1 MVHPRKPV
9 RLPSLNDDEGQ
20 FETTSAQTSVGLLSE
35 APTSEAGRAFLV
47 LVSGF
52 GEAGT
57 NHFISEAGL
66 VIGRAS
72 SCDIALDD
80 GGASRRH
87 ARIMPLDGGEF
98 QLEDIGSSNG
108 TYLNGRKIDGPYR
121 LLHDDRIRIGG
132 TVFRFDDGRGVAHSS
147 EVASAPLS
155 RRTTAWSLDSWTRKY
170 AAQQPRYEDATE
182 VAKVVAR
189 LKRLPPLVTSWEVE
203 KLKAQLAEA
212 QRGERFVLQ
221 GGDCAET
228 FDECEPGS
236 ITNKLKILLQMSL
249 VLMHAARK
257 PIVRIGRF
265 AGQYAK
271 PRSKPTEIRGG
282 VELPSYLG
290 DLVNRPEFTPE
301 ARRHDPQ
308 LLLAGY
314 NHASLTLN
322 FVRAL
327 CAGGFSTLRRPE
339 YFDFAMFERA
349 ALPNDLREDYSRMA
363 KRVAEG
369 LSFARVLGQGS
380 NDDMSNVEFFA
391 SHEGLNLIYESSQT
405 RKVPRKEGHYCLTTH
420 LPWIG
425 ERTRDLAGAHVEFFR
440 GVANPVGVKIGPK
453 ADPGEVVD
461 LVEALNPSD
470 EPGKIVLIVRM
481 GAGVVAQK
489 LPAIIEAIRRAR
501 RTVLWMSD
509 PMHGNGFVTRTGI
522 KTRNFDDILKEL
534 DESLDVHDAYGS
546 VFGGVH
552 FELTGDDVT
561 ECVGAGTL
569 ETDLDLRY
577 LTTCD
582 PRLNYRQAIQ
592 MAFSIAERIGS
603 SSVRRSSTI
612 PPAP

>member
-1 MVHPRKPV
+1 
-9 RLPSLNDDEGQ
+9 
-20 FETTSAQTSVGLLSE
+20 
-35 APTSEAGRAFLV
+35 
-47 LVSGF
+47 
-52 GEAGT
+52 
-57 NHFISEAGL
+57 
-66 VIGRAS
+66 
-72 SCDIALDD
+72 
-80 GGASRRH
+80 
-87 ARIMPLDGGEF
+87 
-98 QLEDIGSSNG
+98 
-108 TYLNGRKIDGPYR
+108 
-121 LLHDDRIRIGG
+121 
-132 TVFRFDDGRGVAHSS
+132 
-147 EVASAPLS
+147 
-155 RRTTAWSLDSWTRKY
+155 
-170 AAQQPRYEDATE
+170 
-182 VAKVVAR
+182 
-189 LKRLPPLVTSWEVE
+189 
-203 KLKAQLAEA
+203 
-212 QRGERFVLQ
+212 
-221 GGDCAET
+221 
-228 FDECEPGS
+228 
-236 ITNKLKILLQMSL
+236 MS
-249 VLMHAARK
+249 
-257 PIVRIGRF
+257 
-265 AGQYAK
+265 
-271 PRSKPTEIRGG
+271 T
-282 VELPSYLG
+282 
-290 DLVNRPEFTPE
+290 
-301 ARRHDPQ
+301 
-308 LLLAGY
+308 
-314 NHASLTLN
+314 
-322 FVRAL
+322 
-327 CAGGFSTLRRPE
+327 
-339 YFDFAMFERA
+339 
-349 ALPNDLREDYSRMA
+349 
-363 KRVAEG
+363 
-369 LSFARVLGQGS
+369 
-380 NDDMSNVEFFA
+380 VEFFA

-440 GVANPVGVKIGPK
+440 GIANPVGVKIGPK

-612 PPAP
+612 PPAL